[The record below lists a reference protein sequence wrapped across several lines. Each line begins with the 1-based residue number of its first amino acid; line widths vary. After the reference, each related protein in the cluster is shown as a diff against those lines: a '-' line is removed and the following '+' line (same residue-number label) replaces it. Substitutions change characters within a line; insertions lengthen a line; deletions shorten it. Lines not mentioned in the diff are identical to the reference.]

1 MTKFKSAL
9 LCSMLLSALPLCAM
23 AEDAAPQ
30 PLDQAAAAP
39 VAPEGYAGQ
48 DRWDRR
54 PDPRARTW
62 HAGRAGQPNQ
72 PPAPPRHHY
81 FRDHYPM
88 CQGGPGFYGHH
99 HAFGG
104 APYYIDDYVGD
115 GPDFYQ
121 ELMDNDKYAV
131 QVKEISDIKDLLFVE
146 SEALRSMV
154 NSGKYSTDEVRRQA
168 RIVNNLEHQI
178 DDKIKALVDSLKA
191 DKSKPLDRYY
201 NNYQ

>member
-9 LCSMLLSALPLCAM
+9 LCSMLLSVVPVCVM
-23 AEDAAPQ
+23 AGDAASEPSNQ
-30 PLDQAAAAP
+30 PAAA
-39 VAPEGYAGQ
+39 VAPEGYAGP

-54 PDPRARTW
+54 PDPRAMPR
-62 HAGRAGQPNQ
+62 HAGRGAGQPNM
-72 PPAPPRHHY
+72 PPAPPRHHMRS
-81 FRDHYPM
+81 FD
-88 CQGGPGFYGHH
+88 QIGPIYGHH
-99 HAFGG
+99 RAFGG
-104 APYYIDDYVGD
+104 APYYIDAYVGD

-121 ELMDNDKYAV
+121 ELMDNDKYAA
-131 QVKEISDIKDLLFVE
+131 QVKEISDVKDLLFVE
-146 SEALRSMV
+146 SQALKSMV

-178 DDKIKALVDSLKA
+178 DDKIKALVDALKA